1 MQIIREFLLPIVPN
15 VHAVITSYYM
25 DPSIRMHVWQRNV
38 YKCEANYKFV
48 SIFMFLPLHIMF
60 QWMTLIAR
68 KVLIGRLNDKVNLKN
83 FEKPNFF
90 SYKEKRMGNV
100 IRIRNRQEQ
109 SMSDQQWEDFKK
121 KLQRRDEDGKL
132 HANVNSSPPKDPRG
146 PPPSC
151 AQILQ

>member
-1 MQIIREFLLPIVPN
+1 
-15 VHAVITSYYM
+15 
-25 DPSIRMHVWQRNV
+25 
-38 YKCEANYKFV
+38 
-48 SIFMFLPLHIMF
+48 
-60 QWMTLIAR
+60 
-68 KVLIGRLNDKVNLKN
+68 
-83 FEKPNFF
+83 
-90 SYKEKRMGNV
+90 MGNV